1 MFICVRILLSFLNH
15 FGLRTYKGQ
24 ENHQVILTYGRPRM
38 SKKPNPSNQI
48 YHEETDRR
56 ISKMTFRLSHLFEIS
71 YRCNLYD
78 SIFDLFTFRS
88 CIIADEYFRSLLKLL
103 DTTSILF
110 WSYLKV
116 GDKTKRPR
124 LRLDNGIDSLGKIK
138 HKWVGRSYH
147 FVLFEEL
154 YTDSTSEKKGGEKE
168 KTLWRFDFERVGSYR
183 QMSWRQWTESLLRLR
198 T

>member
-1 MFICVRILLSFLNH
+1 MQTDSFNTVKRFVPRTRPIRRQTDPKKDVNYKMFICVRILLSFLNH

-110 WSYLKV
+110 
-116 GDKTKRPR
+116 
-124 LRLDNGIDSLGKIK
+124 
-138 HKWVGRSYH
+138 
-147 FVLFEEL
+147 
-154 YTDSTSEKKGGEKE
+154 
-168 KTLWRFDFERVGSYR
+168 
-183 QMSWRQWTESLLRLR
+183 
-198 T
+198 